1 MEPLPDVTSTL
12 LYDFLELCGN
22 ALMKQ
27 DQVQFW
33 KMILLIQEDDL
44 PRIESSQ
51 AQGSFIPLKQFFEK
65 CLQCREI
72 SVPRGFL
79 MFLAFL
85 LLLGLISFTTLCG
98 RRGNIKATYTAGL
111 KESCQME
118 KFISVFLYI
127 STIERGF

>member
-1 MEPLPDVTSTL
+1 MEPLSDENSTL
-12 LYDFLELCGN
+12 LFDFLELCGN

-85 LLLGLISFTTLCG
+85 LLLGLISFITLCG
-98 RRGNIKATYTAGL
+98 RGNNKATETVGFV
-111 KESCQME
+111 ESYQIE
-118 KFISVFLYI
+118 EFISVFLYI
-127 STIERGF
+127 CTL

>member
-1 MEPLPDVTSTL
+1 MEPLSDVTSTL

-98 RRGNIKATYTAGL
+98 RRGNNKAT
-111 KESCQME
+111 
-118 KFISVFLYI
+118 
-127 STIERGF
+127 ER

>member
-44 PRIESSQ
+44 PRIESAQ

-98 RRGNIKATYTAGL
+98 RRGNNKATETAGL
-111 KESCQME
+111 EESCQIE
-118 KFISVFLYI
+118 EFISVFLFI
-127 STIERGF
+127 CTL

>member
-51 AQGSFIPLKQFFEK
+51 AQGSFISLKQFLEK

-85 LLLGLISFTTLCG
+85 LLLGLISFITLCG
-98 RRGNIKATYTAGL
+98 RGNNKATETVGL
-111 KESCQME
+111 VESYQIE
-118 KFISVFLYI
+118 EFISVFLYI
-127 STIERGF
+127 CTL